1 MVKKS
6 PFFISLILVLNILFI
21 TQTFSQGGFM
31 SSNAWKKQRNEI
43 YIGVGAS
50 NFLGDLGGQDNIG
63 KDFSY
68 ADLELALTRPSLTLG
83 YRYRALKFLALRAD
97 FNYMMVYGS
106 DELTQEPIRNNRNLS
121 FRSPIAE
128 VSAMVELTSQITTM
142 GNRYHIKKTL
152 KRRYKA
158 SNQYIYGFIGIGA
171 FHFNPKALY
180 NGAWVN
186 LQPLST
192 EGQGLPGGPKPYRRV
207 SVCIPFGL
215 GYRLNISRKL
225 TLGLE
230 YNFRKTFTDYI
241 DDVSGVYYD
250 KNLLLQYKGPAAA
263 ALSDPSKGDIPG
275 ATSPNADGTGAQRGD
290 IQRDSYMCIE
300 LKVGY
305 FLSSK
310 SKKRT
315 RSKF

>member
-1 MVKKS
+1 MFKKLPALFS
-6 PFFISLILVLNILFI
+6 LLISIFFISDAIA
-21 TQTFSQGGFM
+21 QGGFM
-31 SSNAWKKQRNEI
+31 SSNAWKKQRSEI
-43 YIGVGAS
+43 YLGIGAS

-83 YRYRALKFLALRAD
+83 YRYRALKFLAFRAD
-97 FNYMMVYGS
+97 FNYMRVYGS
-106 DELTQEPIRNNRNLS
+106 DELTQEPVRNNRNLS
-121 FRSPIAE
+121 FRSPITEISALVE
-128 VSAMVELTSQITTM
+128 VTSQITTI

-158 SNQYIYGFIGIGA
+158 SSQYIYGFIGIGV
-171 FHFNPKALY
+171 FHFNPQALY
-180 NGAWVN
+180 NGSWVN

-192 EGQGLPGGPKPYRRV
+192 EGQGLPGGPKAYRKI
-207 SVCIPFGL
+207 STCIPFGF
-215 GYRLNISRKL
+215 GYRLNLSRKL

-230 YNFRKTFTDYI
+230 YNFRKTTTDYI

-250 KNLLLQYKGPAAA
+250 KNLLLQYKGPVAV

-275 ATSPNADGTGAQRGD
+275 ATSPNADGTRAQRGD

-300 LKVGY
+300 LKIGY
-305 FLSSK
+305 FLDTK